1 MEVNGNQIILQV
13 GDNVNIIVKDKEEQI
28 IVPIEKFAGT
38 DNAGKDVEPI
48 ELDYNKGA
56 NEGDSVFVN
65 NITIQEKS
73 GWCKCELIA
82 NGKAVK
88 YTALEENPTD
98 KPRTVYFEHKTNDDK
113 LSYGGNSGKPAMK
126 SWMVTVI
133 QKGNPNIKEQTT
145 NNNENQSEIDQSK
158 KLGNYLYSVG
168 LLSDIHMCKAN
179 DNTTPNDTS
188 DDWADEEDFKACMK
202 VFVDDKNV
210 KFISSCGDI
219 AESQTNDDKKHPE
232 STAEADYKQF
242 TEMYDVPYW
251 QVEGLRFF
259 SPLGNHDFYGLFESR
274 AGDTITGKKNTE
286 CISGYNSNVN
296 LRIGNWVTGQQING
310 IVPSRGRIV
319 FELEKGK
326 STLNGQADMNF
337 FSFTD
342 YADLYAKKG
351 GYTGSSLWDGNKG
364 GISDTAIKLA
374 KSYINN
380 NWNSVKDNLTMWNDG
395 GGHGR
400 NGYSKLNY
408 WLRKGNDLFIYL
420 SVDYGNDIWGI
431 KEGWHDRMI
440 HARQIINLNEDDPY
454 IKRMKEYV
462 NDTDY
467 SSVDEPYNYQY
478 YSPNTLIWL
487 KEILENNTDKKIYI
501 FSHHFMPNRVG
512 NSNGIPKDGGYNY
525 AVISKAGEL
534 TSAGINKGSNTLT
547 GIEFW
552 FINKLMNLYKNVIW
566 FTGHSHISWDVNA
579 NIDNHDYEIVSPSKQ
594 NAYVYTKANNNPKKT
609 SAYNVSLPS
618 MSKPRYLSKD
628 GKSSRMYDDA
638 ELGIMEI
645 YDNGVKI
652 KGYKVRE
659 KNKTVFNKNNPTIE
673 KTIILL

>member
-1 MEVNGNQIILQV
+1 MEVNGNQIILV
-13 GDNVNIIVKDKEEQI
+13 AGDNINIIVKGQEQEEPIVIDIPKEEYQ
-28 IVPIEKFAGT
+28 GT
-38 DNAGKDVEPI
+38 DNAGKDKDPI
-48 ELDYNKGA
+48 ILDYTKGDS
-56 NEGDSVFVN
+56 EGDSLYVN
-65 NITIQEKS
+65 NITIQKQS
-73 GWCKCELIA
+73 NWCKCEIIG
-82 NGKAVK
+82 NGHALK
-88 YTALEENPTD
+88 YTALEDNPTNEE
-98 KPRTVYFEHKTNDDK
+98 RVTYFEHKTTDELLVAGPNVGK
-113 LSYGGNSGKPAMK
+113 LAMK
-126 SWMVTVI
+126 SWIVTVK
-133 QKGNPNIKEQTT
+133 QKANPTINNEEPKEQEKEETG
-145 NNNENQSEIDQSK
+145 N
-158 KLGNYLYSVG
+158 LGKYLYSVG
-168 LLSDIHMCKAN
+168 LLSDLHMCKAN
-179 DNTTPNDTS
+179 DNATPNDTS
-188 DDWADEEDFKACMK
+188 DDWGDEEDFKACMK
-202 VFVDDKNV
+202 VFVNDKNI

-232 STAEADYKQF
+232 STAETDYKQF

-259 SPLGNHDFYGLFESR
+259 SPLGNHDFYGIFESR
-274 AGDTITGKKNTE
+274 AGDTITKKKNTE
-286 CISGYNSNVN
+286 CISGYNAGVQT
-296 LRIGNWVTGQQING
+296 RIGNWVTGQQING
-310 IVPSRGRIV
+310 IVPGRGRIL
-319 FELEKGK
+319 FELENGK
-326 STLNGQADMNF
+326 STANGQADMNF

-351 GYTGSSLWDGNKG
+351 GYTGSSLWDSKKG
-364 GISDTAIKLA
+364 GISDEAIKLA

-440 HARQIINLNEDDPY
+440 HARQIINLKEDDPY

-467 SSVDEPYNYQY
+467 SSADEPYNYQY

-487 KEILENNTDKKIYI
+487 KEIIENNTDKKIYI

-512 NSNGIPKDGGYNY
+512 NSNGIPQDGGYNY

-534 TSAGINKGSNTLT
+534 TSEGINKGSNTLT

-552 FINKLMNLYKNVIW
+552 FINKLMNLYKNTIW

-579 NIDNHDYEIVSPSKQ
+579 NIDNHEYEIVSPSRQ
-594 NAYVYTKANNNPKKT
+594 NAFVYTKANNNPKKI
-609 SAYNVSLPS
+609 SAYSVSLPS

>member
-1 MEVNGNQIILQV
+1 MEVKGNQIILV
-13 GDNVNIIVKDKEEQI
+13 AGDNVNIIVKDKEEQI
-28 IVPIEKFAGT
+28 IVPVEEFPGT

-56 NEGDSVFVN
+56 NEGDGVFVN

-113 LSYGGNSGKPAMK
+113 LIYGGNSGKLAMK
-126 SWMVTVI
+126 SWIVTVI

-145 NNNENQSEIDQSK
+145 NNNDNQIEIDQSK

-179 DNTTPNDTS
+179 DNATPNDTS

-259 SPLGNHDFYGLFESR
+259 SPLGNHDFYGIFESR

-310 IVPSRGRIV
+310 IVPSRGRIL

-326 STLNGQADMNF
+326 STANGQADMNF

-364 GISDTAIKLA
+364 GISDNAIKLA

-462 NDTDY
+462 NDTNY
-467 SSVDEPYNYQY
+467 SYADEPYNYQY

-512 NSNGIPKDGGYNY
+512 NSNGIPQNGGYNY

-638 ELGIMEI
+638 ELGIMEV

-659 KNKTVFNKNNPTIE
+659 KNKNVFDKNKPLIE
-673 KTIILL
+673 KTIILK

>member
-1 MEVNGNQIILQV
+1 MEVNGNQIILV
-13 GDNVNIIVKDKEEQI
+13 AGDNINIIVKDKEEQI
-28 IVPIEKFAGT
+28 IVPAEKFSGT

-88 YTALEENPTD
+88 YIALEENPTD
-98 KPRTVYFEHKTNDDK
+98 KPRTVYFEHKTTDK
-113 LSYGGNSGKPAMK
+113 VLSYGGNTGKPTMK
-126 SWMVTVI
+126 SWIVTVI
-133 QKGNPNIKEQTT
+133 QKGNPNIKEHVIDNSQ
-145 NNNENQSEIDQSK
+145 QEIDQTK

-179 DNTTPNDTS
+179 DNVTPNDTS

-242 TEMYDVPYW
+242 IEMYDVPYW

-259 SPLGNHDFYGLFESR
+259 SPLGNHDFYGIFESR

-286 CISGYNSNVN
+286 CISGYNANVN
-296 LRIGNWVTGQQING
+296 LRIGNWITGQQING
-310 IVPSRGRIV
+310 IVPGRGRIV

-326 STLNGQADMNF
+326 STANGQADMKF

-364 GISDTAIKLA
+364 GISDAAIKLA
-374 KSYINN
+374 KSYVNN

-467 SSVDEPYNYQY
+467 SSADEPYNYQY

-512 NSNGIPKDGGYNY
+512 NSNGISQDGGYNY
-525 AVISKAGEL
+525 AVISKVGEL
-534 TSAGINKGSNTLT
+534 TSTGINKGSNTLT

-552 FINKLMNLYKNVIW
+552 FINKLMNLYENVIW

-594 NAYVYTKANNNPKKT
+594 NAYVYTKANNNPKKI

-659 KNKTVFNKNNPTIE
+659 KNKNVFDKNKPLIE
-673 KTIILL
+673 KTIILK

>member
-1 MEVNGNQIILQV
+1 MELKNNTLTLNEG
-13 GDNVNIIVKDKEEQI
+13 EEVLIKVASKQEF
-28 IVPIEKFAGT
+28 PGT
-38 DNAGKDVEPI
+38 DNTDIEPI

-56 NEGDSVFVN
+56 TEGDSVFVN

-98 KPRTVYFEHKTNDDK
+98 KPRTVYFQHKTTDEK
-113 LSYGGNSGKPAMK
+113 LSYGGNAGKPTMK
-126 SWMVTVI
+126 LWIVTVI
-133 QKGNPNIKEQTT
+133 QAANPNIKEDTP
-145 NNNENQSEIDQSK
+145 EPEDPS
-158 KLGNYLYSVG
+158 KLGKYKYSVG
-168 LLSDIHMCKAN
+168 LLSDIHKCKAN
-179 DNTTPNDTS
+179 DNATPNDTS
-188 DDWADEEDFKACMK
+188 DDWGDEEDFKDCME
-202 VFVDDKNV
+202 VFVNDQDI

-219 AESQTNDDKKHPE
+219 AESQTNDNINHPE
-232 STAEADYKQF
+232 ATCDTDYKEF

-251 QVEGLRFF
+251 QVTGLRFF
-259 SPLGNHDFYGLFESR
+259 SPLGNHDFYGIFESR
-274 AGDTITGKKNTE
+274 AGDNIIGKKNTE
-286 CISGYNSNVN
+286 TTIGYNAGVFNRLS
-296 LRIGNWVTGQQING
+296 LWPTGQQING
-310 IVPSRGRIV
+310 IVPGRGRIL
-319 FELEKGK
+319 FELENGK
-326 STLNGQADMNF
+326 DSPIGQADMNF
-337 FSFTD
+337 FSYTD

-351 GYTGSSLWDGNKG
+351 GYNKDSLWDSNKG
-364 GISDTAIKLA
+364 GISDQAIKLA
-374 KSYINN
+374 KAYVNN
-380 NWNSVKDNLTMWNDG
+380 NWNSVKDNLVMWNDG
-395 GGHGR
+395 GSHGR
-400 NGYSKLNY
+400 NAYSKFNY
-408 WLRKGNDLFIYL
+408 WMKKDNDIFIYL
-420 SVDYGNDIWGI
+420 SVDYGNDIWPI
-431 KEGWHDRMI
+431 NNEWHDRMI
-440 HARQIINLNEDDPY
+440 HARQIINLNIDDPY

-462 NDTDY
+462 QDTGY
-467 SSVDEPYNYQY
+467 SSADEPYNYQY

-512 NSNGIPKDGGYNY
+512 NSNGIPQDGGYSY
-525 AVISKAGEL
+525 ASISPAGEL

-552 FINKLMNLYKNVIW
+552 FINKLMNLYKNVVW

-594 NAYVYTKANNNPKKT
+594 NAYTKASNTPKAT
-609 SAYNVSLPS
+609 SAWCIALPS

-645 YDNGVKI
+645 YENGIKI

-659 KNKTVFNKNNPTIE
+659 KNKNVFNMNNPLVE
-673 KTIILL
+673 KTSILI